1 MLQPWWKLS
10 ELTLADLEAQA
21 ENAEYVKNAQTDNM
35 RIMHKMTKWQDAQ
48 YATYTNMMAYNVMQ
62 KNPKIRAKNQNRLS
76 YYENSAP
83 EKTDL
88 SIELIWIL
96 PSQGASHL
104 PDFKVWAPKEWSST
118 WPNQVRFT

>member
-1 MLQPWWKLS
+1 MS

-48 YATYTNMMAYNVMQ
+48 YATCTNMMAYNVMQ
-62 KNPKIRAKNQNRLS
+62 KNQNRLF

-83 EKTDL
+83 EKTDR
-88 SIELIWIL
+88 SIAIRSNCVIDIYQMVPGEF
-96 PSQGASHL
+96 SCSGGS
-104 PDFKVWAPKEWSST
+104 EYMC
-118 WPNQVRFT
+118 